1 MSQFDRYDDTTK
13 DIDYCESV
21 FINPDEPN
29 VVNIKFGKRHNI
41 TIPNKYQWE
50 DGQKL
55 RFLDADAH
63 HIVECDFA
71 VNGLLEGIV
80 REIGDD
86 GTVSIPNALF
96 VHHGNAVCYVKHV
109 SSNDTTVIKTVSF
122 LINQRIRPDNAFD
135 PEDEQTFRQWVI
147 EQIASG
153 TIRDITEET
162 SDEDGGI
169 NVITVTMRDGETHTF
184 TVKNGSKGSKGDTG
198 KGIAEG
204 GSVGQM
210 LTKNSSADY
219 DTTWIDMP
227 KTIEVVQTEGNSV
240 ESVMSQKAV
249 TDMHSG
255 ISNTISRIDSSISSI
270 IDDVSGIQNITIPNV
285 QSAIS
290 ALRDNKADTA
300 YVNAE
305 LSKKANFTEV
315 YTKGTIDT
323 KVDEIN
329 SSIGLKSDKTY
340 VDTEL
345 AKKATTDSVSAVDS
359 KFNNYYD
366 KSSIDTKVSA
376 LNTSISS
383 KADESE
389 VSALSTQIANKVDK
403 SYVDNA
409 VSGKADASTV
419 DTLSDAVESI
429 SGDVS
434 DISSELSTISPKV
447 TELSTTVSSMDT
459 RVTAVEGGISNIGA
473 HIGEIDS
480 HLSTLD
486 TSVSGKAEE
495 SDLNDLSDIVDNK
508 ADTSYVNEELGKK
521 ANSSEL
527 SELSSTVSSLSG
539 NVSGLQGAVSGMGQ
553 ALSNKAN
560 LLTAYTE
567 GNIASISSN
576 GAFSDSGKSF
586 SDYYDKTTIDTSL
599 NNKADKSEIPS
610 ADKLLPDVT
619 ATDNGKVLGVENGEW
634 SVVQGGSG
642 GGLPEV
648 TTEDNG
654 KTLKVVGGEWEV
666 VQGSDGVSYFSG
678 NGTPG
683 SMIVAK
689 AGDIY
694 RDTST
699 NRTYI
704 CMQYTDPT
712 LITDLAGLTFTMK
725 STQKVD
731 FPEEG
736 IEDFEYRS
744 GGSYT
749 YIIDAITT
757 FGTVSARAN
766 GITASGNKLYYEYW
780 SSGQS
785 IKLMVDGS
793 SAKTNLDWM
802 STWSILKLKFYDTA
816 HITSPGF
823 IKFMLMN
830 ASSVDGVGS
839 TWVDIQTKV
848 SAYDSNY
855 ANNVT
860 TIDSNGNVS
869 YVTNTV
875 GVPKPANNSGY
886 NGKFLSVSYGS
897 FVYSDPLPTINTTT
911 DVGKILKASS
921 SGKWIS
927 HDFITKNDAD
937 PTSQTVANVGDMYYG
952 SVSDNVYICTNYAD
966 PNNITSL
973 VGLTC
978 TLKTPI
984 TSGSQSYSNNLSF
997 TSNGESFTGFYCNFS
1012 TKQYIYYKSGT
1023 PFIAYDATSGWVN
1036 DAYATIHITGGSAA
1050 TDYYLRQ
1057 FMRGNSAI
1065 EGVGSTWRPLGR
1077 VNERD
1082 ISYSN
1087 IPMYCG
1093 KWVDGKDIYRRVYV
1107 VTSDI
1112 AKGNLIK
1119 VADKPSNMNL
1129 LVRGWGISEGDTSVK
1144 HSMTNSD
1151 ITVYVSDDGVY
1162 AINNF
1167 TGYCERLYV
1176 IIEYTVV

>member
-13 DIDYCESV
+13 DIDSCESV

-96 VHHGNAVCYVKHV
+96 VHHGSAVCYVKHV

-219 DTTWIDMP
+219 DTTWVDMP

-249 TDMHSG
+249 TDMHIG

-305 LSKKANFTEV
+305 LSKKANFTDV

-447 TELSTTVSSMDT
+447 TELSTTVSSIDA
-459 RVTAVEGGISNIGA
+459 RVTSVEGGISNIGE

-654 KTLKVVGGEWEV
+654 KTLKVVGGEWSV
-666 VQGSDGVSYFSG
+666 VQGSDGVNYFSG
-678 NGTPG
+678 NGIPG
-683 SMIVAK
+683 SAIVAK
-689 AGDIY
+689 EGDIY

-699 NRTYI
+699 NKTYI
-704 CMQYTDPT
+704 CNGYIDPSK
-712 LITDLAGLTFTMK
+712 ITDLG
-725 STQKVD
+725 
-731 FPEEG
+731 G
-736 IEDFEYRS
+736 I
-744 GGSYT
+744 
-749 YIIDAITT
+749 
-757 FGTVSARAN
+757 
-766 GITASGNKLYYEYW
+766 
-780 SSGQS
+780 
-785 IKLMVDGS
+785 
-793 SAKTNLDWM
+793 
-802 STWSILKLKFYDTA
+802 ILKLKPTGTYPEDGIENFTYSNTYAYRCTDITTGATA
-816 HITSPGF
+816 NWYLINLVINNNKITTNRWDYGTSNYTLIDGSGSSKTNLPIWNANGYYLKFNTGLNFPIKLVKWF
-823 IKFMLMN
+823 IDN
-830 ASSVDGVGS
+830 AEDIVGLGS
-839 TWVDIQTKV
+839 TWVEIKDNRI
-848 SAYDSNY
+848 SAYNATY

-875 GVPKPANNSGY
+875 GVPKPANNSSY

-1057 FMRGNSAI
+1057 FMRGNSTI

-1112 AKGNLIK
+1112 AKGNVIK

-1129 LVRGWGISEGDTSVK
+1129 LVRGWGISEGDSSVK